1 MAKKITI
8 DLEAKTDKAIA
19 GIDKL
24 GKEVK
29 DVNKQVV
36 KGNKETQESYNE
48 LSQGIDK
55 YTGGAVS
62 GFKNIVGSV
71 GKAIKSFGVLKFAIA
86 ATGIGL
92 LVTTIASLKAAFTAS
107 EEGQNKF
114 AKIMTQI
121 GAITGN
127 VIDLLA
133 NFGEGL
139 FAAGKAMT
147 RLVKGDFKGASE
159 AFAEVG
165 ENINQV
171 VEGVKNFGEETKK
184 EIKLAGD
191 IADARAKADKAERK
205 LITDRAEA
213 NRQIAVLREK
223 AVDKENVSVEERI
236 KALKEAGTIND
247 EIAAQE
253 IKAAQLRFEAKK
265 LENSLSK
272 STKEDLDEQARLQAR
287 LIELETNRVNTQKR
301 LTTEITTAIREE
313 EAERKRIESER
324 AAEEKAK
331 AKEQEEKEKIEKEK
345 KAKEEEDRK
354 AKELADFEEKKA
366 QVQREIELDK
376 EKIQSKQMVLD
387 AISQFASAET
397 GIGKALLIAKQALAL
412 KETIMD
418 LKRITFKGAEAVGQA
433 GVSAAQ
439 NVAESSKIGFPQNII
454 TIAAAIGQGI
464 GIIKS
469 VKSAVSK
476 TKAKATGGGSTG
488 VSTPSA
494 ATPSVS
500 QPPQFNIV
508 GAGGTNQLAEAIGSQ
523 EKQPVKAYVV
533 SNDVT
538 TAQSMD
544 RNIVE
549 GASI

>member
-19 GIDKL
+19 EIDKL

-48 LSQGIDK
+48 LSQGVDK

-324 AAEEKAK
+324 TAEEKAK

-494 ATPSVS
+494 ATPS

>member
-1 MAKKITI
+1 MATKVVI
-8 DLEAKTDKAIA
+8 DLEAKTDKAIQ
-19 GIDKL
+19 GVDKL
-24 GKEVK
+24 GKEIK
-29 DVNKQVV
+29 DVNKEVV
-36 KGNKETQESYNE
+36 KGNKESKESYNE
-48 LSQGIDK
+48 LSQGVDK

-165 ENINQV
+165 ENINEV

-236 KALKEAGTIND
+236 KALKEAGKIND
-247 EIAAQE
+247 EIASQE

-301 LTTEITTAIREE
+301 LTTEITTAYREE

-324 AAEEKAK
+324 KAEEKAEEKAK
-331 AKEQEEKEKIEKEK
+331 EEKEKIEKEK
-345 KAKEEEDRK
+345 KDKEEEDRK

-387 AISQFASAET
+387 AISQFATAET

-476 TKAKATGGGSTG
+476 TKAKASGGASTG
-488 VSTPSA
+488 VSTPPTSA
-494 ATPSVS
+494 PA

-508 GAGGTNQLAEAIGSQ
+508 GASGTNQLAEAIGDS

>member
-19 GIDKL
+19 EIDKL

-191 IADARAKADKAERK
+191 VADARAKADKAERK

-324 AAEEKAK
+324 TAEEKAK
-331 AKEQEEKEKIEKEK
+331 AKEQEEKEKIEKDK

-476 TKAKATGGGSTG
+476 TKAKSTGGGSTG

-494 ATPSVS
+494 ATPS

>member
-1 MAKKITI
+1 LRAREPLMQKKQ
-8 DLEAKTDKAIA
+8 
-19 GIDKL
+19 
-24 GKEVK
+24 
-29 DVNKQVV
+29 KQ
-36 KGNKETQESYNE
+36 
-48 LSQGIDK
+48 
-55 YTGGAVS
+55 
-62 GFKNIVGSV
+62 KN
-71 GKAIKSFGVLKFAIA
+71 
-86 ATGIGL
+86 
-92 LVTTIASLKAAFTAS
+92 
-107 EEGQNKF
+107 
-114 AKIMTQI
+114 
-121 GAITGN
+121 
-127 VIDLLA
+127 
-133 NFGEGL
+133 
-139 FAAGKAMT
+139 
-147 RLVKGDFKGASE
+147 
-159 AFAEVG
+159 
-165 ENINQV
+165 
-171 VEGVKNFGEETKK
+171 
-184 EIKLAGD
+184 
-191 IADARAKADKAERK
+191 
-205 LITDRAEA
+205 
-213 NRQIAVLREK
+213 
-223 AVDKENVSVEERI
+223 
-236 KALKEAGTIND
+236 
-247 EIAAQE
+247 
-253 IKAAQLRFEAKK
+253 
-265 LENSLSK
+265 
-272 STKEDLDEQARLQAR
+272 
-287 LIELETNRVNTQKR
+287 
-301 LTTEITTAIREE
+301 
-313 EAERKRIESER
+313 
-324 AAEEKAK
+324 
-331 AKEQEEKEKIEKEK
+331 EEKEKIEKEK

-494 ATPSVS
+494 AATPS